1 MTHGREAIRW
11 HPRVLR
17 DKIRRLYL
25 SEARGLLDEELLDEV
40 GITLYLRCISILQV
54 EDARQGRVHCPLC
67 YRDGRETLIVR
78 ESGEQSEMLRCP
90 VCGWMLTFGEYASA
104 YKRKQ
109 LNLGGAGDAFRSY
122 VAAYPDARTPRAK
135 MLLVDGLIHAF
146 HYSLRAQP
154 DLPTRAACV
163 NLIKGRLRDVERL
176 LDDLAYG
183 EGTRPEIVATRQR
196 WYDERERIPWR
207 TRLPSEQEGSSRVQ
221 T

>member
-1 MTHGREAIRW
+1 MSNGREAIRW
-11 HPRVLR
+11 HPRVPR

-25 SEARGLLDEELLDEV
+25 SEACGPLDEELLDEV

-54 EDARQGRVHCPLC
+54 EDARQGRVHCPRC
-67 YRDGRETLIVR
+67 DREGRETIIVGK
-78 ESGEQSEMLRCP
+78 SGKQSEMLRCP

-135 MLLVDGLIHAF
+135 MLLVDTLIHAF
-146 HYSLRAQP
+146 HYSLREEP

-183 EGTRPEIVATRQR
+183 EGTRPEMLSTRQR
-196 WYDERERIPWR
+196 WYAEREKIPWR
-207 TRLPSEQEGSSRVQ
+207 TPLPGEESNHNAGRN
-221 T
+221 